1 METNKSEFITQPSQT
16 KATTANTSNSNSS
29 RTSVDQNETGSSLA
43 LQASKW
49 LVRKGLSAMGKP
61 EIFVTLPDGATIY
74 VTEEQPKNGMTIRN
88 RRAMWRFMTNPRL
101 YFGEEFAAGN
111 IQISGD
117 LVEFIKASLRNRQ
130 QFHEKNGIDRAISR
144 VRRFRQ
150 RHNSLTYARSNI
162 HHHYDVGNDFFKL
175 WLDKDMVYTCAYFP
189 TPEASLEQ
197 AQFAKLDYICR
208 KLRLQPG
215 ETVVEAG
222 CGWGALALH
231 MAKYYG
237 VRVKAFNISHQQI
250 LEARNRAKNM
260 GLQDQVEFIEDDY
273 RNISGKFDAL
283 VSVGMLEHVGR
294 SYYREF
300 SEVIDGCLTERG
312 RGLIHSIGQNEGDP
326 TDPWTNKHI
335 FPGADLPTLGEMMG
349 VLEPT
354 GFTILDVENIGLHYA
369 KTLQHWLER
378 FDSHEAE
385 IRDMYDDYFVRTW
398 RLYLAG
404 AMVNFI
410 LGDMVLYQVAFTR
423 PSNNDI
429 PLTRAYLYSDNEDK
443 DRDDKALKRATF
455 T

>member
-1 METNKSEFITQPSQT
+1 MKPNESGFITQPSRS
-16 KATTANTSNSNSS
+16 KATNADTPDNSPPCA
-29 RTSVDQNETGSSLA
+29 SVDQHEAGSSLTS
-43 LQASKW
+43 QASKW
-49 LVRKGLSAMGKP
+49 LVRKGLSAMGNP
-61 EIFVTLPDGATIY
+61 EIFITLPDGATVY
-74 VTEEQPKNGMTIRN
+74 VTKKQPKVGITICSRK
-88 RRAMWRFMTNPRL
+88 ALWRFVINPRL

-111 IQISGD
+111 IQINGD
-117 LVEFIKASLRNRQ
+117 LVEFIMAALRNRQ
-130 QFHEKNGIDRAISR
+130 QLHEKNGLGRAISR
-144 VRRFRQ
+144 LRRSRQ
-150 RHNSLTYARSNI
+150 RHNSLIHARSNI

-175 WLDKDMVYTCAYFP
+175 WLDKDLVYTCAYFP

-237 VRVKAFNISHQQI
+237 VKVKAFNISREQI
-250 LEARNRAKNM
+250 AEARDRVKLM

-273 RNISGKFDAL
+273 RNISGKFDAF

-294 SYYREF
+294 SCYQDF
-300 SEVIDGCLTERG
+300 SEVIDRCLKDNG

-326 TDPWTNKHI
+326 TDPWTDKHI

-349 VLEPT
+349 VLEPR
-354 GFTILDVENIGLHYA
+354 GFTVLDVENIGLHYA
-369 KTLQHWLER
+369 HTLQHWLKSY
-378 FDSHEAE
+378 DNHEAE

-404 AMVNFI
+404 AMVNFL
-410 LGDMVLYQVAFTR
+410 LGDMVLYQVVFTR

-443 DRDDKALKRATF
+443 DRDNKAWKRATS
-455 T
+455 